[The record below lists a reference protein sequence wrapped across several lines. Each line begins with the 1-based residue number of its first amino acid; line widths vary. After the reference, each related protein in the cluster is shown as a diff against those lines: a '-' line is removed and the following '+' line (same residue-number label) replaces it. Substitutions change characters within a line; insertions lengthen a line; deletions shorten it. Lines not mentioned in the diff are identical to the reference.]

1 MGWQIRTTNK
11 TIPSSIKPSH
21 KTVYMQIDYI
31 IQKSR
36 RKSISIKLT
45 QDGKILAK
53 APTGIPVSAVEDF
66 IRSKQDWIQKQ
77 LQKQEEQSQLAKQ
90 LGSLSREDLIK
101 IKKQAKKV
109 IPQRVEY
116 YARLAGISYNRI
128 FIRLQ
133 KSRWGSCSTDGNL
146 NFNCLLILMPME
158 ILDSVVV
165 HELCHRRHM
174 NHSKAFYDEVLR
186 IFPNYKACDKWL
198 KQNGPAY
205 FKRLESD

>member
-116 YARLAGISYNRI
+116 YARLAGIS
-128 FIRLQ
+128 LQ
-133 KSRWGSCSTDGNL
+133 PYFHTPSKKSLGQLLYRWK
-146 NFNCLLILMPME
+146 P
-158 ILDSVVV
+158 
-165 HELCHRRHM
+165 
-174 NHSKAFYDEVLR
+174 
-186 IFPNYKACDKWL
+186 
-198 KQNGPAY
+198 
-205 FKRLESD
+205 